1 MSSTATSPC
10 KHPARSTRDLGVAWV
25 LLCIATAVQVTDE
38 ALTGFLSVYNPAVVA
53 LRVKLGF

>member
-1 MSSTATSPC
+1 L
-10 KHPARSTRDLGVAWV
+10 R
-25 LLCIATAVQVTDE
+25 ATAVQVTDE